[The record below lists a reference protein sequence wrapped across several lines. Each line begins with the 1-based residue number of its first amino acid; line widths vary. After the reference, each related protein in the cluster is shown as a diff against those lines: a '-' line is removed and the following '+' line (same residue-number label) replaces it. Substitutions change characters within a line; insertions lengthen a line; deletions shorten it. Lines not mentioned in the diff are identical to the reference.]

1 MAINDTQNAAGEFL
15 TASID
20 DYLLALAD
28 GIYQAQRQLS
38 QVAIDLQPGQPPV
51 TYQLPK
57 VDFEFKMSF
66 ELARKTETQDTATA
80 NLSQSGAVLRVRPA
94 DTRTTSTGASR
105 AEASS
110 LIKGSFVAVPARGGK
125 PVPVVRS
132 TVERLTGRR
141 YQIDVYAGTTAGEV
155 LPGTE
160 VQFNVDREMSA
171 QLNQANSLNIELQE
185 ATALSSG
192 VVLTDG
198 EGHAVNVLTFAE
210 EEPAGAFVAV
220 LIDVLDHTE
229 VISFQVEA

>member
-1 MAINDTQNAAGEFL
+1 MATNTTTRAAEEFL

-66 ELARKTETQDTATA
+66 ELAKKVETQESSSAS
-80 NLSQSGAVLRVRPA
+80 LSQSGGVLRVRPA
-94 DTRTTSTGASR
+94 DTQTTTSGGSR
-105 AEASS
+105 AEVASQ
-110 LIKGSFVAVPARGGK
+110 IKGSFVAVPARGGK

-141 YQIDVYAGTTAGEV
+141 YQLDVFASTTAGEV
-155 LPGTE
+155 MSGVE
-160 VQFNVDREMSA
+160 VQFNIDREMST
-171 QLNQANSLNIELQE
+171 QLNQANSLNIELKE
-185 ATALSSG
+185 GSVLSSG
-192 VVLTDG
+192 VVATNAD
-198 EGHAVNVLTFAE
+198 GHAVNVLTLAD
-210 EEPAGAFVAV
+210 EEPAGAYVVV
-220 LIDVLDHTE
+220 LIDVLDQTE